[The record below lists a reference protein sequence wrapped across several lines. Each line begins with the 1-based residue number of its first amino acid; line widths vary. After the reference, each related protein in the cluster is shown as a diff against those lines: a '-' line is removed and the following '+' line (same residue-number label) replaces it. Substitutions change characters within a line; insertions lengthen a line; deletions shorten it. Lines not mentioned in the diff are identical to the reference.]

1 MGIYEGCQFHIE
13 KCEKVKLTFQ
23 RVALSLQLF
32 HFFFLLYTDLLC
44 SLIPGQTMVILEHF
58 ARNFYLFG
66 LGTQVM
72 SP

>member
-32 HFFFLLYTDLLC
+32 HFFF
-44 SLIPGQTMVILEHF
+44 
-58 ARNFYLFG
+58 FYI
-66 LGTQVM
+66 QIYCAV
-72 SP
+72 